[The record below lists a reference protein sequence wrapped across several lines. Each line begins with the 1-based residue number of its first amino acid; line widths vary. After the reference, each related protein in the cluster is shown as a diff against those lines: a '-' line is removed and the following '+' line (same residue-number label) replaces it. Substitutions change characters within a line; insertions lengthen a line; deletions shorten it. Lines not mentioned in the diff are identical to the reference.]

1 MSYYKFDP
9 QLGFEKFVKQIQ
21 NIAEG
26 VEKEFQ
32 GQTGFGDIKKFK
44 PALDIT
50 ETDKEYLFQVE
61 LPGLTKNDV
70 NITINDDKI
79 LNIAGAKKRL
89 NGEGKSTI
97 REERTFGEFNRTL
110 QLPEDVDVSKIIA
123 KFEHGILELS
133 VARKQPE
140 APKTFEIKI
149 D

>member
-1 MSYYKFDP
+1 MSYYRFDP
-9 QLGFEKFVKQIQ
+9 HLGFEKFVKQIQ
-21 NIAEG
+21 NIAQG

-32 GQTGFGDIKKFK
+32 EQTGFGDVKKFK
-44 PALDIT
+44 PAIDIT
-50 ETDKEYLFQVE
+50 ETEQEYLFQAE

-79 LNIAGAKKRL
+79 LNIAGTKKRQ
-89 NGEGKSTI
+89 NVDGKSTI
-97 REERTFGEFNRTL
+97 REERTFGDFNRTL

-133 VARKQPE
+133 VSRKQPE
-140 APKTFEIKI
+140 APKTFEVKI

>member
-1 MSYYKFDP
+1 
-9 QLGFEKFVKQIQ
+9 VKQIQ
-21 NIAEG
+21 NIAQG

-32 GQTGFGDIKKFK
+32 KPNGFGDSKKFK
-44 PALDIT
+44 PAIDIT

-70 NITINDDKI
+70 NITINDDKM
-79 LNIAGAKKRL
+79 LNITGTKKR
-89 NGEGKSTI
+89 NDSEGKSTI

-110 QLPEDVDVSKIIA
+110 QLPEDIDVNVINA

-133 VARKQPE
+133 VARKLPE
-140 APKTFEIKI
+140 APKTFEVKI